1 MQCTNISVYK
11 DVDDLDLYVGGLL
24 EKNDGDS
31 ILGPVFKCII
41 GRQFR
46 LLKKGD
52 RFFYDLSI
60 ASNKKVAFN
69 LEELNEVR
77 SDCQQICFK
86 VREDSPITGKA
97 HGTFS
102 MIVKTSW
109 TVFKM
114 FSATRLGKPRWR
126 D

>member
-1 MQCTNISVYK
+1 MYIFTFSVYK

-77 SDCQQICFK
+77 S
-86 VREDSPITGKA
+86 TN
-97 HGTFS
+97 
-102 MIVKTSW
+102 
-109 TVFKM
+109 M
-114 FSATRLGKPRWR
+114 FQRFTAI
-126 D
+126 

>member
-1 MQCTNISVYK
+1 MKTRVSFLMNNPTVLCMHTFTFSVYK
-11 DVDDLDLYVGGLL
+11 HVDDLDLYVGGLL

-41 GRQFR
+41 GRQFQ

-77 SDCQQICFK
+77 SDSQ
-86 VREDSPITGKA
+86 
-97 HGTFS
+97 
-102 MIVKTSW
+102 
-109 TVFKM
+109 
-114 FSATRLGKPRWR
+114 
-126 D
+126 

>member
-1 MQCTNISVYK
+1 MYK

-77 SDCQQICFK
+77 SDCQQIVSRFA
-86 VREDSPITGKA
+86 RIPQSWGRSMGPSP
-97 HGTFS
+97 
-102 MIVKTSW
+102 
-109 TVFKM
+109 
-114 FSATRLGKPRWR
+114 
-126 D
+126 

>member
-77 SDCQQICFK
+77 SDCQQICF
-86 VREDSPITGKA
+86 
-97 HGTFS
+97 
-102 MIVKTSW
+102 
-109 TVFKM
+109 
-114 FSATRLGKPRWR
+114 
-126 D
+126 

>member
-86 VREDSPITGKA
+86 CSLLSRASNESSQGFPNQSCMGSST
-97 HGTFS
+97 
-102 MIVKTSW
+102 
-109 TVFKM
+109 
-114 FSATRLGKPRWR
+114 
-126 D
+126 

>member
-1 MQCTNISVYK
+1 MHTFTFSVYK
-11 DVDDLDLYVGGLL
+11 HVDDLDLYVGGLL

-41 GRQFR
+41 GRQFQ

-77 SDCQQICFK
+77 SDCQQN
-86 VREDSPITGKA
+86 VSNEGP
-97 HGTFS
+97 
-102 MIVKTSW
+102 
-109 TVFKM
+109 
-114 FSATRLGKPRWR
+114 
-126 D
+126 

>member
-1 MQCTNISVYK
+1 MQTNSFEELKAIMDKVEKLETCEYCFNFCTFRVILTLDILCMHTFAFSVYK
-11 DVDDLDLYVGGLL
+11 HVDDLDLYVGGLL

-41 GRQFR
+41 GRQFQ

-77 SDCQQICFK
+77 SDCQ
-86 VREDSPITGKA
+86 
-97 HGTFS
+97 
-102 MIVKTSW
+102 
-109 TVFKM
+109 
-114 FSATRLGKPRWR
+114 
-126 D
+126 